1 MRKSLKRLT
10 LNKETL
16 RNLDSRLSNVV
27 GGYPV
32 STATDCNACGSDGCS
47 GDTISCGTSCCAME
61 SGCWSCA
68 QTWCIC

>member
-16 RNLDSRLSNVV
+16 RNLEPRLSNAV

-32 STATDCNACGSDGCS
+32 STATDCDACGSGGC
-47 GDTISCGTSCCAME
+47 GGNTLSCGTSCCPME

-68 QTWCIC
+68 QSWCFC